1 MLLKKVFIKYSVLL
15 YKVDLLKV
23 TTINGIATEGS
34 NGHYITKFSLTYT
47 TKNIWSQDAQLQFYN
62 NGEKVNIFCF
72 QNKHVDKIYY

>member
-34 NGHYITKFSLTYT
+34 NGWYIKKFSLTYT
-47 TKNIWSQDAQLQFYN
+47 TETSWIKADVKQFYN
-62 NGEKVNIFCF
+62 NGGQVGIFCF
-72 QNKHVDKIYY
+72 VSEHALV